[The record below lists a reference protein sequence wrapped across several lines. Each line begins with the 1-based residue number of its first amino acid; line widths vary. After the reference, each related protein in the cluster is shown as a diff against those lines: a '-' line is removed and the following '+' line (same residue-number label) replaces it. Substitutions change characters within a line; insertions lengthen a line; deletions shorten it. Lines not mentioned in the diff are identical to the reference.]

1 MDGPTI
7 QAAADTALRAGFRVR
22 DVFTVVERIS
32 AAGGAAVVMTYF
44 NPVLRYGVDAFA
56 RDLAAAGGLGV
67 ITPDLIP
74 DEADEW
80 LAASTAHGLDRI
92 FLVAPSSTEERI
104 ASTAAASSGFLYAT
118 STMGVTGA
126 RGTVDT
132 AAATIVARCRAAHGP
147 ADRRRSR
154 RPLGRAGR
162 RGRLVRRR
170 GDRRLGAGGRG
181 GARAGAVREL
191 AAELAAA
198 CAGGTAARVRR
209 ADGLASHTNRA
220 LHSCW
225 AHTPARQVRRSHGG
239 DDGARR
245 ATEARRR
252 GMIGVWPPP
261 PRALPACA
269 PPRTRASWT
278 RCAVGTGSGC

>member
-56 RDLAAAGGLGV
+56 RDLAAAGGLGM

-92 FLVAPSSTEERI
+92 FLVAPSSTDERI
-104 ASTAAASSGFLYAT
+104 ASTAAASSGFVYAT

-132 AAATIVARCRAAHGP
+132 RRRDDRRPVPPAHGP
-147 ADRRRSR
+147 ADRRRPRRALRASR
-154 RPLGRAGR
+154 PPRSPSFADAVIVGSA
-162 RGRLVRRR
+162 LVS
-170 GDRRLGAGGRG
+170 AAERG
-181 GARAGAVREL
+181 GPAAVREL
-191 AAELAAA
+191 AAELAA
-198 CAGGTAARVRR
+198 GVRR
-209 ADGLASHTNRA
+209 AGYRSPRDGPRAPSGVWRHTPTVQLHSSLGSHTPPGR
-220 LHSCW
+220 CD
-225 AHTPARQVRRSHGG
+225 RR
-239 DDGARR
+239 
-245 ATEARRR
+245 
-252 GMIGVWPPP
+252 
-261 PRALPACA
+261 
-269 PPRTRASWT
+269 
-278 RCAVGTGSGC
+278 TGCVTAA

>member
-1 MDGPTI
+1 MTVADVFTRCAAQGRGALVGYLPAGYPTVDGSVELFTAAIEGGCDLVEVGIPYSDPVMDGPTI

-80 LAASTAHGLDRI
+80 LAASAAHGLDRI

-132 AAATIVARCRAAHGP
+132 AAGTIVARCRAHTTLPIGVGLGVRSGEQAAEVASF
-147 ADRRRSR
+147 ADAVIVGS
-154 RPLGRAGR
+154 A
-162 RGRLVRRR
+162 LV
-170 GDRRLGAGGRG
+170 AAAERG
-181 GARAGAVREL
+181 GPDAVREL
-191 AAELAAA
+191 AAELAD
-198 CAGGTAARVRR
+198 GVRR
-209 ADGLASHTNRA
+209 AGSARPAPTALATSA
-220 LHSCW
+220 
-225 AHTPARQVRRSHGG
+225 
-239 DDGARR
+239 
-245 ATEARRR
+245 
-252 GMIGVWPPP
+252 
-261 PRALPACA
+261 PRD
-269 PPRTRASWT
+269 
-278 RCAVGTGSGC
+278 